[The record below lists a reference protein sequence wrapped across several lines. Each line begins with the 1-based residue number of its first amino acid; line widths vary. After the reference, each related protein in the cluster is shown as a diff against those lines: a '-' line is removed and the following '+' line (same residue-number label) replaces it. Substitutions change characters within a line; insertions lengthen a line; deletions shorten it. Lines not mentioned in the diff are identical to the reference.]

1 MKQRVAILADS
12 PNDNIDWSEV
22 GTLFTELSEL
32 YQHARE
38 RRIDIVLVE
47 QSRSDMK
54 RLVAS
59 RIRQYNGLTEI
70 WKVSKQASK
79 DIEQPDYID
88 GTLSEELGVE
98 RIKQRLELILHQKD
112 LLQDYRMVGRSS
124 RMKGVAESIERIAP
138 TEMPTLIVGPSGSG
152 KELVARAIHNNSER
166 SSKPFVAINC
176 GALAEGILESE
187 LFGHEKGAFTGS
199 VGKRDGLFHKAEGG
213 TIFLDEI
220 GETKPDMQV
229 KLLRVVE
236 DGTYYP
242 VGSSVPKQADVRVVS
257 ATNRDLSEAIAEQ
270 EFREDLYF
278 RLGVIKITLPP
289 LLERK
294 EDIEPILQHF
304 WSGHKIEYAAGA
316 LDLLIRYDWPGNIRQ
331 LRNFADRII
340 ALKPGGLADVHDVE
354 RFLEEQHTISRN
366 LPVSTGKTVE
376 EAGQELIYRAIL
388 QLGNE
393 VRLLRDLI
401 TANLPSDVSAEDYM
415 SGDETMSSVDTVE
428 EMERVLI
435 AQVLGATNGNRKEA
449 AQRLGIGERTL
460 YRKLKKYN
468 LQ

>member
-1 MKQRVAILADS
+1 MKNRVVILADS
-12 PNDNIDWSEV
+12 NNENVDWSKI

-38 RRIDIVLVE
+38 RQVDIVLVE
-47 QSRSDMK
+47 QSRTDMK
-54 RLVAS
+54 RQVAS

-70 WKVSKQASK
+70 WMVSKQSSMVE
-79 DIEQPDYID
+79 DLPNYID
-88 GTLSEELGVE
+88 GTLSEELGVD
-98 RIKQRLELILHQKD
+98 RLKQRIELILHQKD
-112 LLQDYRMVGRSS
+112 LLRDYHIVARSA
-124 RMKGVAESIERIAP
+124 RMKAVAEFIERIAP

-152 KELVARAIHNNSER
+152 KELVARAIHDNSER

-199 VGKRDGLFHKAEGG
+199 IGKRDGLFHKAEGG

-229 KLLRVVE
+229 KLLRVLE

-242 VGSSVPKQADVRVVS
+242 VGSSVPKQANVRVVS
-257 ATNRDLSEAIAEQ
+257 ATNRDLSDAIVEQ
-270 EFREDLYF
+270 TFREDLYF
-278 RLGVIKITLPP
+278 RIGVVKITLPS

-294 EDIEPILQHF
+294 EDIEPILQYF
-304 WSGHKIEYAAGA
+304 WSGHKISYAIGA
-316 LDLLIRYDWPGNIRQ
+316 LELLMQYDWPGNIRQ

-340 ALKPGGLADVHDVE
+340 ALKPGGLADVNDVE
-354 RFLEEQHTISRN
+354 RFLEEQHTSNRN

-401 TANLPSDVSAEDYM
+401 TANLPSEVTSDAYVPSDDAV
-415 SGDETMSSVDTVE
+415 TSSDTVE
-428 EMERVLI
+428 EMEKVLI

-449 AQRLGIGERTL
+449 AKRLGIGERTL